1 MTEERNIFPK
11 SEHLCGVTLIDEL
24 FNKGKRLNVFPFSV
38 VFLKRDDELPSRIL
52 ISVAK
57 KRFHNAVDRN
67 RVKRLIRAAYRQN
80 KFPSG
85 YDVALIYVSDKIESY
100 EVIEKAVIN
109 FTFSQFHSQLS
120 IGTK

>member
-1 MTEERNIFPK
+1 MTETTGNIFPK

-24 FNKGKRLNVFPFSV
+24 FNKGKRLHVFPFSV
-38 VFLKRDDELPSRIL
+38 VFLKRDDVLPSRIL

-67 RVKRLIRAAYRQN
+67 RIKRLIRAAYRQN

-85 YDVALIYVSDKIESY
+85 YDVAIVYISDKIESY
-100 EVIEKAVIN
+100 EIIEQAIIKIN
-109 FTFSQFHSQLS
+109 NV
-120 IGTK
+120 

>member
-1 MTEERNIFPK
+1 MTEDRNIFPK
-11 SEHLCGVTLIDEL
+11 SEHLCGVSAIDNL
-24 FNKGKRLNVFPFSV
+24 FSKGKRIHVFPFSV

-100 EVIEKAVIN
+100 EVIEQAIIKIN
-109 FTFSQFHSQLS
+109 NV
-120 IGTK
+120 

>member
-1 MTEERNIFPK
+1 MTEKSNIFPK
-11 SEHLCGVTLIDEL
+11 REHLCGTTAIDNL
-24 FNKGKRLNVFPFSV
+24 FSKGKRIHAFPLSV
-38 VFLKRDDELPSRIL
+38 VFLKRKDELPSRIL

-67 RVKRLIRAAYRQN
+67 RIKRLIRAAYRQN

-100 EVIEKAVIN
+100 EVIENKIKYIVN
-109 FTFSQFHSQLS
+109 SGQLTVDS
-120 IGTK
+120 GQL

>member
-11 SEHLCGVTLIDEL
+11 SEHLCGVSAIDNL
-24 FNKGKRLNVFPFSV
+24 FSKGKRIHAFPFTV

-67 RVKRLIRAAYRQN
+67 RVKRLIRAAYRNN
-80 KFPSG
+80 KFPAG
-85 YDVALIYVSDKIESY
+85 YDVAIVYVSDKIESY
-100 EVIEKAVIN
+100 EVIEKAIFKLNDV
-109 FTFSQFHSQLS
+109 
-120 IGTK
+120 